1 MAGRETLGDPSPAW
15 LLRGS
20 LPTSLTP
27 SVSWLQ
33 PGSRRRG
40 SQGAFPPLSAQA
52 EDSKEVSSPLGELQ
66 EAVEML
72 NSAVKERE
80 RVVEVAVE
88 TESLERLVGDRT

>member
-1 MAGRETLGDPSPAW
+1 MAGRETLGGPSPAW
-15 LLRGS
+15 LLRGP

-52 EDSKEVSSPLGELQ
+52 VDSKEVSSPLGELQ